1 MEKRPPIVIERLD
14 HYFGR
19 GALRSQVLFDISA
32 EVRPGEIVIATGPS
46 GSGKTTLLTLI
57 GALRTVQ
64 AGSVQLWG
72 IELCGAR
79 ANVLKL
85 ARRQIGYIFQS
96 HNLLE
101 ALTARQNVELALRVR
116 GGLSRKEVRSKCTA
130 ALEAVGLGDKA
141 EARPRELS
149 GGQRQRVAIARAVVA
164 RPRVLLA
171 DEPTASLD
179 KDTGRDVVDM
189 IQRLAR
195 GQSVSVLLVTHDN
208 RILDIADRIIHLED
222 GRLSSFADA
231 VARNTRHLMTLLA
244 QAQRKGELIRLVA
257 ELPMDEFAE
266 LLGQVTGEAERFLSV
281 SEESRHEAFESMLEQ
296 ALEAFTYKLGREIG
310 AERASIFLVDQDA
323 KELWLKVAQEE
334 RGKPVDV
341 RIPMSTGIAGHV
353 ASTGETVRVDDAYA
367 DPRFN
372 PDVDRRTGFR
382 TRTILCVPI
391 RSGQGRVFGV
401 AQLLNRSD
409 GQPFGD
415 EDEQRFAEFMGPI
428 GVILE
433 TWWRMSRTAHQ

>member
-1 MEKRPPIVIERLD
+1 
-14 HYFGR
+14 
-19 GALRSQVLFDISA
+19 
-32 EVRPGEIVIATGPS
+32 
-46 GSGKTTLLTLI
+46 
-57 GALRTVQ
+57 
-64 AGSVQLWG
+64 
-72 IELCGAR
+72 
-79 ANVLKL
+79 
-85 ARRQIGYIFQS
+85 
-96 HNLLE
+96 
-101 ALTARQNVELALRVR
+101 
-116 GGLSRKEVRSKCTA
+116 
-130 ALEAVGLGDKA
+130 
-141 EARPRELS
+141 
-149 GGQRQRVAIARAVVA
+149 
-164 RPRVLLA
+164 
-171 DEPTASLD
+171 
-179 KDTGRDVVDM
+179 M